1 MRTHILAWLVPAI
14 LCACNAISQGT
25 THIQGT
31 LEEGNAADFVAV
43 QYWVAPSA
51 QEPPKTLKVPVKG
64 HRFEAD
70 VPNCITEFSAVEI
83 DGNRVAF
90 IADGSTL
97 TIDPLTHQV
106 ASSDSLGVQSR
117 HNAWR
122 QVQLDWEHEHAL
134 LWDFLNDRRDS
145 CEDISRDEKAL
156 EEQYRRGIQEMD
168 RRAFLENTDNVIGA
182 MALSSLAD
190 INPKAAFFLAP
201 KLSDEMLGNSA
212 VRALLPVLEAR
223 ANTAIGDH
231 FMDFEIDGVKL
242 SDYVGRG
249 KAILLVFW
257 ASWCEESQ
265 KEMPRLKRLYE
276 EYRSHNFDIVSVAV
290 DDNPASSLKAA
301 REWGMEWPV
310 IVNGRDVP
318 QKTYGFSHI
327 PEMILFGPDGTIL
340 QRNFWGYD
348 DRILES
354 VVRRYVD

>member
-1 MRTHILAWLVPAI
+1 MRIHILAWLVPAI
-14 LCACNAISQGT
+14 LCACNALSQGT

-51 QEPPKTLKVPVKG
+51 QEPPKTLKVPVKD

-134 LWDFLNDRRDS
+134 LWDALKDLRES
-145 CEDISRDEKAL
+145 GEDTSRDEKAL

-168 RRAFLENTDNVIGA
+168 RQW
-182 MALSSLAD
+182 MA
-190 INPKAAFFLAP
+190 
-201 KLSDEMLGNSA
+201 
-212 VRALLPVLEAR
+212 
-223 ANTAIGDH
+223 
-231 FMDFEIDGVKL
+231 
-242 SDYVGRG
+242 G
-249 KAILLVFW
+249 KT
-257 ASWCEESQ
+257 Q
-265 KEMPRLKRLYE
+265 NKY
-276 EYRSHNFDIVSVAV
+276 
-290 DDNPASSLKAA
+290 
-301 REWGMEWPV
+301 
-310 IVNGRDVP
+310 
-318 QKTYGFSHI
+318 
-327 PEMILFGPDGTIL
+327 
-340 QRNFWGYD
+340 
-348 DRILES
+348 
-354 VVRRYVD
+354 